1 MGLHRR
7 LSPSVQPRSLN
18 WMRRR
23 RTHAPTALPDS
34 GEFYLLVDFFYR
46 QLNNNQLADY
56 NFSCDQSWYI
66 VMLGYRAE
74 PLALL
79 IVSNLYFSCSPLRE
93 KWFVATGQIFF
104 KGGWCWSRPYSGM
117 LGSPETSRP
126 YKWNSRGG
134 WWYEPPLQLGLIC
147 RGGSLTSRP
156 RCLYL

>member
-1 MGLHRR
+1 MSDGST
-7 LSPSVQPRSLN
+7 SPAKSKCPAAVAQLDAAKENSCL
-18 WMRRR
+18 
-23 RTHAPTALPDS
+23 TALPNS

-66 VMLGYRAE
+66 VMLGYRGE
-74 PLALL
+74 SLALL

-93 KWFVATGQIFF
+93 KWFVVTGQIFCR
-104 KGGWCWSRPYSGM
+104 GGWWWSCPYSGV

-126 YKWNSRGG
+126 YKWNSRDD
-134 WWYEPPLQLGLIC
+134 WSYEPPLQMGRIC

-156 RCLYL
+156 